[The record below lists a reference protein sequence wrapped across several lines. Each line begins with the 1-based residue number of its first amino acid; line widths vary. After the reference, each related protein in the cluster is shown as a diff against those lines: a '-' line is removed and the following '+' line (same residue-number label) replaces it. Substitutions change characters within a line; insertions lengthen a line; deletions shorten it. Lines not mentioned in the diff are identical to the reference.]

1 MIPMQEYSEIEIKD
15 LLRMS
20 NGDMHMKTH
29 IIIIY
34 MDTDQEIQVC
44 SVNLL
49 KEIIELDKKYNFI
62 NDSRTRYY
70 LAEK

>member
-1 MIPMQEYSEIEIKD
+1 MIPMQKYNKIEIKD

-20 NGDMHMKTH
+20 NGDMYMKIH

-34 MDTDQEIQVC
+34 MDADQKIQVC